1 MNKDLI
7 KIKEKQEY
15 KLRQLELEIL
25 KRQEEKDRKEKQVTI
40 SEKLHY
46 EKKSKEMQEK
56 KLKKEKFL
64 QDKKARIEGSL
75 TFKKKLEVTNEKVKM
90 NTIKKS
96 NLKKYKEPNDL
107 LFLELEK
114 KKEIDKIRE
123 EENKLAEIKYEKKMK
138 EREIE
143 KSEILKKKKF

>member
-25 KRQEEKDRKEKQVTI
+25 KKQEEKDIKEKQVTI

-143 KSEILKKKKF
+143 KSE